1 MLVIPAVDIKGGKC
15 VRLYQGRGDQ
25 ETVYS
30 EDPGGVA
37 SAWESQGA
45 RFLHVVD
52 LDGAFQGEPVNR
64 DAIFQILKS
73 VSIPV
78 EVGGGIRSLEAVE
91 ETLKLG
97 IKRVVI
103 GSRAAVNTDFLRDLH
118 REFKE
123 RIVPSIDASQG
134 WVMIEGWKKKT
145 SLKAVALGREIKKIG
160 FKLAI
165 HTDTGVDGTLLG
177 PNLAAHENFLDETG
191 LAVIAAGGISGLSDI
206 LKLKLLES
214 RGLIGVIVGKALYEG
229 KLDLKAAIAAV

>member
-103 GSRAAVNTDFLRDLH
+103 GSRAAVNTVSRADHDLLWPH
-118 REFKE
+118 K
-123 RIVPSIDASQG
+123 
-134 WVMIEGWKKKT
+134 
-145 SLKAVALGREIKKIG
+145 
-160 FKLAI
+160 
-165 HTDTGVDGTLLG
+165 
-177 PNLAAHENFLDETG
+177 
-191 LAVIAAGGISGLSDI
+191 
-206 LKLKLLES
+206 
-214 RGLIGVIVGKALYEG
+214 RG
-229 KLDLKAAIAAV
+229 